1 MISSEILETY
11 YSLFLIIVES
21 LRSRPKDMAETLG
34 LTGRGRSPS
43 TIWNHLQNMYEK
55 KISREPILIL
65 NPFEGLHSNV
75 YFCRK
80 STRKGLRSTFLQ
92 LYQDEKV
99 DYVLFL
105 SGASDFFITTRASD
119 LDFSGY
125 GLEVQE
131 KSDLFAPVFT
141 IPRGW
146 KLSVS
151 EALDSVLSYHF
162 SRKDISREVGTS
174 LQWKDVDWEI
184 YEAMKFNGRK
194 EFAKVARETGIWPKT
209 VQSHFYRSI
218 FPCCTVGHY
227 FFPKGYDFYDKAL
240 LKITSSYERDIVRA
254 LERLPCTTHVFPLE
268 KELILILFHESIS
281 KVMDTTQKMEEIGIV
296 DDYLLYVP
304 LTYGF

>member
-1 MISSEILETY
+1 VNSPKILETY

-65 NPFEGLHSNV
+65 NPFEGLQSKV

-119 LDFSGY
+119 LDFSRY
-125 GLEVQE
+125 GL
-131 KSDLFAPVFT
+131 
-141 IPRGW
+141 
-146 KLSVS
+146 
-151 EALDSVLSYHF
+151 VLS
-162 SRKDISREVGTS
+162 
-174 LQWKDVDWEI
+174 
-184 YEAMKFNGRK
+184 
-194 EFAKVARETGIWPKT
+194 
-209 VQSHFYRSI
+209 
-218 FPCCTVGHY
+218 
-227 FFPKGYDFYDKAL
+227 
-240 LKITSSYERDIVRA
+240 
-254 LERLPCTTHVFPLE
+254 
-268 KELILILFHESIS
+268 
-281 KVMDTTQKMEEIGIV
+281 
-296 DDYLLYVP
+296 
-304 LTYGF
+304 